1 MSLPRQTEP
10 QIWLLLAEALPWL
23 KTLHDQG
30 KVHGN
35 IKPATSLK
43 QSPTLALDLLDLTVA
58 QITEPYGS
66 LAMGSAEYAAPEQLQ
81 GSPVAA
87 SDLYSLGM
95 VCLYWLTGVSPFA
108 WLDTPLAWTD
118 YLPESI
124 SPALQHVLAKLTAP
138 TIQERYQTV
147 NEVLLSMVQAGAT
160 TAPFPAQ
167 RFHRD
172 ALTHPRCVKVLGGLT
187 SAVNAVVLHPDG
199 WIFSGTT
206 DGQVQRWNLASG
218 ELEEIIAAHRKPIT
232 DLAISSRSEYRASS
246 SDDHTI
252 QLCHEERP
260 TILSGHTHCVKAVA
274 FSPDGTVLASG
285 SWDKTIKLWSVQS
298 EALITTFTNHRLG
311 VNTLAFC
318 PQGTLLASGGL
329 DCEIL
334 IWDWRSHQLI
344 QCLTGHTRAVTAL
357 AFSPDGHLASGS
369 NDGTIRIWKRLN
381 RQFSLEKILSAHSW
395 TVSRLR
401 FSSTGVLLSGSWDHT
416 IKIWDI
422 ATGQETASLKGHTD
436 SVMAIALDESR
447 QILASSSRDQTVRL
461 WETQF

>member
-1 MSLPRQTEP
+1 MSLPLQTEP
-10 QIWLLLAEALPWL
+10 QIWALLAKALPGL

-30 KVHGN
+30 QTHGD
-35 IKPATSLK
+35 IKPATSLER
-43 QSPTLALDLLDLTVA
+43 SPNQPLDLLGLRSF
-58 QITEPYGS
+58 G
-66 LAMGSAEYAAPEQLQ
+66 MGSAEYAAPEQLL
-81 GSPVAA
+81 GKPIAA

-95 VCLYWLTGVSPFA
+95 TCIYWLTGVSPFD
-108 WLDTPLAWTD
+108 WLDTPLAWKD
-118 YLPESI
+118 YLSEPI
-124 SPALQHVLAKLTAP
+124 SPALQQLLEKLTASI
-138 TIQERYQTV
+138 IQERYQTV
-147 NEVLLSMVQAGAT
+147 DEVLQAMEQAGAVIVPSPQ
-160 TAPFPAQ
+160 AP
-167 RFHRD
+167 RFNLD
-172 ALTHPRCVKVLGGLT
+172 ALTHPHCVRILGSLA

-199 WIFSGTT
+199 WIFSGTA
-206 DGQVQRWNLASG
+206 DGQIQRWNLASG
-218 ELEEIIAAHRKPIT
+218 ELEKMIAAHCKPVT

-246 SDDHTI
+246 SDDHTV
-252 QLCHEERP
+252 QLWNKERP

-274 FSPDGTVLASG
+274 FSSDRTVLASG

-298 EALITTFTNHRLG
+298 EALIATFTNHRLG

-401 FSSTGVLLSGSWDHT
+401 FSSTGGLLSGSWDHT

-422 ATGQETASLKGHTD
+422 ATGQETAVLRGHTD

-447 QILASSSRDQTVRL
+447 QILASSSRDQTIRL